1 MRKITH
7 YILYILIT
15 CTALLN
21 IQCSGNVKEKT
32 PLPEL
37 VHAES
42 VMFDH
47 PDSALHILEDMP
59 MPSARRDKENHAL
72 WCLLVTQAQYKQVM
86 KIPSDS
92 LVRIAYDYYKPT
104 DNARRK
110 AISALYMGNINY
122 ELGNIEEAM
131 RYYLEGK
138 TEVEKTDDYKT
149 GYLIMSSLGELYLY
163 RDFSDYALDACTKAY
178 DYAVKDS
185 NKRYQTASLKFLAR
199 CHCIA
204 DQLPQAIEIYQK
216 CSEIALELGS
226 TGYYYNIQSELA
238 LVYTNSGEAQKSQD
252 LVKSFPKKFY
262 PLLLAGTNYFRL
274 NQYDSAYYYLNKALN
289 TDNVYTKQDA
299 YRILYKL
306 GDTPKYR
313 KYLKTYCD
321 SLLFYTDSVMSLD
334 KGKEIIAYKEKYDHQ
349 KLITEQQRLKLEKAD
364 AQRMMFIITIC
375 LIMVIAVVAYLYQKR
390 LVRKETTIR
399 KQSEQLQDYMLQLHE
414 YETRLMQ
421 NNRYMDELQEQISR
435 QEVNAEEIE
444 SYREQIDSLQSENSR
459 LSENI
464 NTLQQHIAEYTSK
477 LDKARRDTEKFRS
490 ISEENLNLKQRERML
505 ADYVVDND
513 SLVKELR
520 EKSRVLDDMEWETLE
535 QMCESTYG
543 NFVSRLQVI
552 CPTLTKQELH
562 LCILIK
568 LRFSNT
574 QMSEIFGV
582 SVSSV
587 SQKKFRLKKH
597 LSDSLEGGLPEEMT
611 LDRWVAEF

>member
-7 YILYILIT
+7 YILYILIAFT
-15 CTALLN
+15 VLFN
-21 IQCSGNVKEKT
+21 IQCGGNGTEKT

-47 PDSALHILEDMP
+47 PDSALHILKSMP
-59 MPSARRDKENHAL
+59 MPSARWDKENHAL
-72 WCLLVTQAQYKQVM
+72 WCLLTTQAMYKQMM
-86 KIPSDS
+86 KISSDS
-92 LVRIAYDYYKPT
+92 LIRIAYEYYKPS
-104 DNARRK
+104 DNTLRK
-110 AISALYMGNINY
+110 AMSALYMGGVNY
-122 ELGNIEEAM
+122 NLGNIEESV
-131 RYYLEGK
+131 RFYLEAK
-138 TEVEKTDDYKT
+138 TEIEKTNDYKL
-149 GYLIMSSLGELYLY
+149 GYLVMSGLGRIYLY
-163 RDFSDYALDACTKAY
+163 RNLIDYAFEACQSAY
-178 DYAVKDS
+178 NYSVKDS
-185 NKRYQTASLKFLAR
+185 NLRYQMVSLQYLAR
-199 CHCIA
+199 CYCLLNNLDKAEHVYEQSA
-204 DQLPQAIEIYQK
+204 EL
-216 CSEIALELGS
+216 ALKLKNNDF
-226 TGYYYNIQSELA
+226 YAVVQQELA
-238 LVYTNSGEAQKSQD
+238 LVYIAQKRFYESLEVVQTLQPSSQT
-252 LVKSFPKKFY
+252 Y
-262 PLLLAGTNYFRL
+262 LLRGQIYLCL
-274 NQYDSAYYYLNKALN
+274 SKLDSAFYYLKKSLR
-289 TDNVYTKQDA
+289 TDNVYTKRSV
-299 YRILYKL
+299 YKTLYQLSCDSELNIYMKEF
-306 GDTPKYR
+306 
-313 KYLKTYCD
+313 CD

-364 AQRMMFIITIC
+364 TQRLLFIITIC
-375 LIMVIAVVAYLYQKR
+375 LIVVIAVVAYLYQKR

-421 NNRYMDELQEQISR
+421 NNRYMEELQEQISR
-435 QEVNAEEIE
+435 QEVNSEDID

-464 NTLQQHIAEYTSK
+464 ATLQNHIAEYTSK
-477 LDKARRDTEKFRS
+477 LDKVRRDTEKFRS

-513 SLVKELR
+513 RLVKELR
-520 EKSRVLDDMEWETLE
+520 EKSRVLDDMEWGTLE

-543 NFVSRLQVI
+543 NFVSRMQSI

-597 LSDSLEGGLPEEMT
+597 LSDSLEGGFPEEMT
-611 LDRWVAEF
+611 LDRWLGEF